1 MQRIFNHLCV
11 TMGQEW
17 LRYELIALCI
27 LSFGLVFN
35 MQSYNSLLIDVFL
48 NFFPFFLLICGI

>member
-27 LSFGLVFN
+27 LSFGFVFN

-48 NFFPFFLLICGI
+48 KFFPFFLLICGI